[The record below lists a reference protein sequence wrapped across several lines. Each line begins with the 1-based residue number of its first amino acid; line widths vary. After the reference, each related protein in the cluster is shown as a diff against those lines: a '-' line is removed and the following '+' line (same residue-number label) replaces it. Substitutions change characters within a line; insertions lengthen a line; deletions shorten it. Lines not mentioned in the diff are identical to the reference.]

1 MTGKLTSN
9 PHGKY
14 NGKEAEYVLAALDS
28 ENPQN
33 RHISWT
39 QRFEEEFCRVMGVE
53 YAIACNS
60 GTSGLHA
67 ALAAAGVG
75 PGDEVIMPA
84 LTVVMDAFAAIQVG
98 ATPVFADVDPATFI
112 IDPADAKRKI
122 TPRTKAIIAVSLYG
136 LTADMDPVMEAADE
150 RGIKVIE
157 DSAQTMLGT
166 YKGRMGGTLGHAG
179 VFSFENKKH
188 LSCGSEGGMIV
199 TNDEAIAQRARKFA
213 GIGYKHLTASA
224 GRTSLALSTAQDPAY
239 ERFDTLGL
247 NYRMTEVSAAIG
259 LGQLERVSEK
269 VEMRK
274 KVACLFDDAIEGCA
288 WMIKQ
293 TTPRGHVHSYYT
305 YAVRYEGDSEKGLAW
320 KEFYRRYLDMGGD
333 GFYGACKLPYL
344 EPVLR
349 LEGKGRTG
357 ICPVAEALQP
367 KLMQFKTN
375 YRDLKEA
382 EKKTEVLKKLIRSIM

>member
-1 MTGKLTSN
+1 MTEKLTSN
-9 PHGKY
+9 PYGKY
-14 NGKEAEYVLAALDS
+14 NGREAEYVLRALDS
-28 ENPQN
+28 ED
-33 RHISWT
+33 RGKTSWT

-67 ALAAAGVG
+67 ALAALEAV

-84 LTVVMDAFAAIQVG
+84 LTVVMDAFAAIHVG
-98 ATPVFADVDPATFI
+98 ARPVFADVDPDTFT
-112 IDPADAKRKI
+112 IDPEDVKRRI
-122 TPRTKAIIAVSLYG
+122 TPRTKAVIAVSLYG
-136 LTADMDPVMEAADE
+136 LTADMDPVMETAE
-150 RGIKVIE
+150 GRGIMVVE

-166 YKGRMGGTLGHAG
+166 YKGRMGGTLGHVG

-199 TNDEAIAQRARKFA
+199 TNDEALAQRVRKFA

-259 LGQLERVSEK
+259 LGQLERVHEK

-274 KVACLFDDAIEGCA
+274 KVAGLFDDAIDGCA
-288 WMIKQ
+288 WMIRQK
-293 TTPRGHVHSYYT
+293 TPRNSVHSYYT
-305 YAVRYEGDSEKGLAW
+305 YAVKYEGETEKGIAW
-320 KEFYRRYLDMGGD
+320 KEFYRRYLDAGGD

-349 LEGKGRTG
+349 LNGEGVRGL
-357 ICPVAEALQP
+357 CPVAEALQP

-382 EKKTEVLKKLIRSIM
+382 EKKTAILKKLIRSIGK